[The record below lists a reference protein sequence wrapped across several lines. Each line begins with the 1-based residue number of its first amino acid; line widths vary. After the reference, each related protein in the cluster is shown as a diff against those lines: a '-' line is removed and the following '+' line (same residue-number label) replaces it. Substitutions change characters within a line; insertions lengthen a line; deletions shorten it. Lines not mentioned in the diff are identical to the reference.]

1 MQRHSSNKPQPRSRA
16 LVPVPKSLPA
26 ASRRLSAAELSAG
39 FSKQPRRRGLWRVGL
54 TVACGAA
61 AAIAIVLGAVNLFAP
76 SKWVEA
82 RVVSLLKEYTGR
94 DLVVNGVTRLTF
106 SPFPHIVMTD
116 AVISKPDAAPH
127 DSKLEVSKLEID
139 LGLFEVFGAPEK
151 IERIVFDRPVLSLSA
166 DGPSTPETLR
176 LDTVRGSGSADAAR
190 ELAIEEVLVHDG
202 TVLVHSARRSVPR
215 RFERVNATLSV
226 PGTTTPMVGSGQANW
241 KGKAIEVDFKLAS
254 LAALADQNA
263 TQLELAIAADILSM
277 RYEGNIATVPRLSG
291 RGALSA
297 KTRSVRQLLA
307 WLKGVSGA
315 VPVSGEGEM
324 MGAVA
329 WTGDDI
335 ALSDIRF
342 EQENARGG
350 GRATLEWVE
359 PRPRIEGTFIVDQ
372 LNLAPVLA
380 LAGRGVSSVAAT
392 AFPTAPMS
400 ANQPEGQMA
409 SDAAST
415 KPSTQVEHA
424 IVPPPSPET
433 ATSGPRLLK
442 PGPGVSQP
450 SLTISLP
457 QAEIDQVLAASAPST
472 TAEPL
477 FDADLDLDIRQA
489 QLDDVRIGP
498 SAVSLAFV
506 DGKLDATVWRMAF
519 YGGEGRGTLTV
530 AMRNAV
536 PSFDGDLR
544 LEDVDT
550 RSLLRDALGW
560 QRMGGKGKLT
570 LNVSGKGG
578 DWEAMALSLM
588 GNGAF
593 AVSDGAIDGIAAPA
607 LVSGLEAGTLDL
619 RPDPKAVL
627 PFALLAGSFDINHG
641 VASTHNLRLRSA
653 LANITADGGVN
664 LARDSLDLTVSPGPV
679 AKDQGGGVVSLAE
692 HLPPLRIVGSLQSP
706 RMSLASNPLAA
717 VDAKPTADSDLVL
730 PGLVLRERRGTKR
743 RNQVTSGGVAAGQT
757 QQPSAL
763 APSFSTGPQDT
774 VQSPPLRL
782 EPQR

>member
-26 ASRRLSAAELSAG
+26 ASPRLSAVELLAG
-39 FSKQPRRRGLWRVGL
+39 FSKQPRRRGLWRIGL
-54 TVACGAA
+54 TFACGAA

-76 SKWVEA
+76 SNWVEA
-82 RVVSLLKEYTGR
+82 RAVSLLKEHTGR
-94 DLVVNGVTRLTF
+94 NLTVKGVTRLTF
-106 SPFPHIVMTD
+106 APFPHILMTN
-116 AVISKPDAAPH
+116 AVISKPDATPQ

-166 DGPSTPETLR
+166 DGPSTPETL
-176 LDTVRGSGSADAAR
+176 LQDTVRGSDSAEAVR
-190 ELAIEEVLVHDG
+190 ELAIGEVLVRDG

-241 KGKAIEVDFKLAS
+241 KGKAIEFDFKLAS
-254 LAALADQNA
+254 LAALADRNA
-263 TQLELAIAADILSM
+263 AQLELAIATDILSM

-291 RGALSA
+291 RGTLAA

-329 WTGDDI
+329 WTGEDI
-335 ALSDIRF
+335 ALREIRF

-350 GRATLEWVE
+350 GRATLELVE
-359 PRPRIEGTFIVDQ
+359 PRPRIEGTFVVDQ
-372 LNLAPVLA
+372 LNLGPLLA
-380 LAGRGVSSVAAT
+380 LAGRNVSSVAAN
-392 AFPTAPMS
+392 AFPSAPMS
-400 ANQPEGQMA
+400 ADQPERQA
-409 SDAAST
+409 DSDAALAE
-415 KPSTQVEHA
+415 PSTQVEQA
-424 IVPPPSPET
+424 VVPPPSPQT
-433 ATSGPRLLK
+433 VTSGPRLLK

-457 QAEIDQVLAASAPST
+457 QAEIDQVLTASAQST
-472 TAEPL
+472 PAEPL
-477 FDADLDLDIRQA
+477 FDADLDLDVRQA
-489 QLDDVRIGP
+489 QLDDMRIGP
-498 SAVSLAFV
+498 SAVSIAFV
-506 DGKLDATVWRMAF
+506 DGKLDATMWRMAF

-530 AMRNAV
+530 AMHNAV
-536 PSFDGDLR
+536 PSFAGDLR

-550 RSLLRDALGW
+550 RSLLRDTLGL

-570 LNVSGKGG
+570 LNITGEGG
-578 DWEAMALSLM
+578 DWETMALSLM

-593 AVSDGAIDGIAAPA
+593 AVSEGAIDGIAAPA
-607 LVSGLEAGTLDL
+607 LVSGLEAGTLNL
-619 RPDPKAVL
+619 RADPKAVL

-641 VASTHNLRLRSA
+641 VASTRNLRFRSP

-679 AKDQGGGVVSLAE
+679 AKEQGGGVVSLAE

-706 RMSLASNPLAA
+706 RMSLANNPLAA
-717 VDAKPTADSDLVL
+717 GDAKPASDLVF

-763 APSFSTGPQDT
+763 APSFSAAPQDT
-774 VQSPPLRL
+774 RQSPPLRL
-782 EPQR
+782 EPQP